1 MTEQALSQRAVK
13 TFNNGL
19 ISVNFGAPT
28 TNLCFVVF
36 HFLGHASHELTAR
49 VNLQRVWPSQKAALV
64 GGCLFFDAAQPAVLH
79 PQVMAGKS
87 VAASWRKLFLS
98 LRVFSRCQSLKRKC

>member
-1 MTEQALSQRAVK
+1 M
-13 TFNNGL
+13 
-19 ISVNFGAPT
+19 NFGAPT

-87 VAASWRKLFLS
+87 GRPLGENYFYLFAFL
-98 LRVFSRCQSLKRKC
+98 VDANH